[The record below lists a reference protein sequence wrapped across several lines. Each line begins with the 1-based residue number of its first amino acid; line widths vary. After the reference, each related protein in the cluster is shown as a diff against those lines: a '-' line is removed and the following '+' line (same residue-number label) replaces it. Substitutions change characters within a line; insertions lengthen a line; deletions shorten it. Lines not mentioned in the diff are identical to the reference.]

1 MSRARPEFIRLA
13 NRIAGKNRP
22 LQFTWN
28 GQPAQ
33 FVFSNLLQHPR
44 GSWSL
49 QIRMGGHALRV
60 EINRLPELAWL
71 SPELAG
77 IDLNDLPGELACGL
91 MESSFGEIFTALT
104 KAGID
109 VSILTM
115 EPFSFRN
122 APEEIIEWSIHRGQE
137 TNWMHGS
144 LAGDDAALAHL
155 ASLMERATVS
165 PNATDASVPVPVD
178 FVAGTMHV
186 SLAEFEALE
195 LHDVLLADLKSYQN
209 QRECTLNAARRALGK
224 GHAEAGTFT
233 LKHLTSK
240 PATTMGDAA
249 SASVNDLE
257 IELTFVVGQTTLT
270 VGELRNLAPGFTF
283 ELPISSG
290 DGLVICANGKT
301 IGRGELIEV
310 GGHLGVRVTEF
321 SAS

>member
-1 MSRARPEFIRLA
+1 MSRSRSEFIRLA

-22 LQFTWN
+22 LNFTWN
-28 GQPAQ
+28 AQPTQ
-33 FVFSNLLQHPR
+33 FVFSNLLQRPR

-49 QIRMGGHALRV
+49 QIRMGGHALQV
-60 EINRLPELAWL
+60 EINRLPELAWV

-77 IDLNDLPGELACGL
+77 IDLHDLPGELACGL
-91 MESSFGEIFTALT
+91 IESSFGEIFTALT

-109 VSILTM
+109 VSILSM
-115 EPFSFRN
+115 EPFSFRQSS
-122 APEEIIEWSIHRGQE
+122 AEIIQWSIHRGHE
-137 TNWMHGS
+137 SHWMHGS
-144 LAGDDAALAHL
+144 IAGDDAALAHL
-155 ASLMERATVS
+155 ASLMERAPVS
-165 PNATDASVPVPVD
+165 PSADDAVIPVPID
-178 FVAGTMHV
+178 LIAGTMHV
-186 SLAEFEALE
+186 SLADLQALE
-195 LHDVLLADLKSYQN
+195 LHDVLLADLKSYQS

-224 GHAEAGTFT
+224 GHLEASTFT

-249 SASVNDLE
+249 SVSVNDLE

-270 VGELRNLAPGFTF
+270 VGELRHLAPGFTF

-290 DGLVICANGKT
+290 DGLLICANGKT

-310 GGHLGVRVTEF
+310 GDHLGVRVTEF